1 MWLSSLGREDGDNIE
16 DTEDV
21 YNNSLSSDILEATS
35 GIPLSLMEMT
45 VNDVA
50 SYNVIPAVVLL
61 EPCIR

>member
-21 YNNSLSSDILEATS
+21 YNNSFSSDILEATS

-50 SYNVIPAVVLL
+50 S
-61 EPCIR
+61 